1 MSSLSLSR
9 RTHSKSYPTT
19 LKNITIPKDSTL
31 FSSPP
36 NPIFKAKPH
45 IGTYL
50 STASDLSSLPTEVFF
65 DRTNLPNLKPA
76 NRKRVK
82 VSCITPQG
90 SACTSIKRKPLK
102 TPKAYKVLQTIPS
115 DRLKTEPKACIGQ
128 PVSSFTEGDLL
139 TKVFHAP
146 AFCKPSNIKKKGI
159 LKVSDSLTRSQTAL
173 LTQGALSTRITDS
186 TGIPHGVNM
195 LDFTNVAL
203 VSMEDLITN
212 ENYEPNMPYRHGI
225 RKAED
230 FNRRLRKIFQGEG
243 LDKSQ
248 MSELESS
255 IAEEESDLKLRV
267 FNTKPLMWH
276 MKN

>member
-19 LKNITIPKDSTL
+19 LKNITIPKESTL
-31 FSSPP
+31 YSSPS

-50 STASDLSSLPTEVFF
+50 PTASDLCSLPTEVFF
-65 DRTNLPNLKPA
+65 DRTNLPNFKPA

-82 VSCITPQG
+82 VSCVTSQG
-90 SACTSIKRKPLK
+90 SGGIGMPRKPLK
-102 TPKAYKVLQTIPS
+102 TPKAYKVLQTLPS
-115 DRLKTEPKACIGQ
+115 DRLKTAPKACIGQ
-128 PVSSFTEGDLL
+128 SVSSFTEGDLL

-159 LKVSDSLTRSQTAL
+159 LKVSDSLTRSQTSL
-173 LTQGALSTRITDS
+173 LTHGALSTRLTDS
-186 TGIPHGVNM
+186 TVMPHEVNM
-195 LDFTNVAL
+195 LDFANVAL
-203 VSMEDLITN
+203 VSMEDLVTN
-212 ENYEPNMPYRHGI
+212 ENYDPSGHRHGT

-230 FNRRLRKIFQGEG
+230 FNRRLRKIFQGEV